1 MYLDDRIIARQSAG
15 AGGLCVLA
23 HADTVQ
29 LRDGSSVQL
38 HAVQANGLP
47 MLTHRA
53 LATTTGHL
61 QLVNLAHMVR
71 QLDAELR
78 ACPKRDI
85 AGFVLYTMRQ
95 AFATAVQF
103 NEAAHRAASGTWWP
117 VADGY
122 VWHPA
127 PRAVDGQALHIA
139 AAHEPEQATL
149 WGAAC

>member
-1 MYLDDRIIARQSAG
+1 MYFDDRIIARQSAG

-29 LRDGSSVQL
+29 LRDGSTVQL

-53 LATTTGHL
+53 LATSTGHL

-71 QLDAELR
+71 TLDAELR
-78 ACPKRDI
+78 TCPKRDVS
-85 AGFVLYTMRQ
+85 GMVLYMLRQ
-95 AFATAVQF
+95 TFATAVQF
-103 NEAAHRAASGTWWP
+103 NEAAHRASMGTWWP
-117 VADGY
+117 VADGH

-127 PRAVDGQALHIA
+127 PRAVDSQVLHQAA
-139 AAHEPEQATL
+139 TQEPQQASL
-149 WGAAC
+149 WGAPC

>member
-1 MYLDDRIIARQSAG
+1 MYFDHRIIARQSAG

-23 HADTVQ
+23 HVDTVH

-38 HAVQANGLP
+38 HPIQANGLP

-53 LATTTGHL
+53 LVTTTGHM
-61 QLVNLAHMVR
+61 QLVDLARLVR

-85 AGFVLYTMRQ
+85 TGFVLYTLRQ

-103 NEAAHRAASGTWWP
+103 NQAAHRAASGTWWP

-127 PRAVDGQALHIA
+127 PRAIDDQVLHIA
-139 AAHEPEQATL
+139 ASQAPEQTTL